1 MINSVK
7 QSTKSKPKGELL
19 TWENLSNMNYTWEVA
34 LKTLRMFPLLFGGF
48 RKAVKDTECGGYII
62 PEGWQLNS
70 PFDPT
75 RLSHLTALFRSEQGI
90 QHSLQV
96 KDYQSKSCQSI
107 NVTDAGAEKS
117 LMGITKVKQIN
128 METHWKGKQEITVLP
143 LMKKLSFDV
152 ICSLLF
158 GIEQGGT
165 RRDKLVTWFQQ
176 MIGGIWSVPI
186 NLPFTRFNRGLRA
199 SARVRNFLKDLI
211 AENRMELKKGADP
224 HQDLITCLLS
234 TRHDTSAI
242 LITFMIRLLAI
253 EPSIYAAVLQEQ
265 EGIAKSKPRGELL
278 TWEDLAKMKYT
289 WKVALETLRMFPP
302 IFGGFRK
309 AVRDIEYNGYIIP
322 KGWQIFWTMNMTHM
336 DDSIFTEPSK
346 FDPTR
351 FDNQASIPPY
361 SFIAFG
367 GGPRMCPGYEF
378 AKIEAL
384 MMEGVWSIPFTSYNR
399 SLQASARIRD
409 MGKDL
414 IGHDT
419 SSILVTFLIRLLANE
434 PSIYAAILN

>member
-1 MINSVK
+1 
-7 QSTKSKPKGELL
+7 
-19 TWENLSNMNYTWEVA
+19 MNYTWEVA

-70 PFDPT
+70 PHIMV
-75 RLSHLTALFRSEQGI
+75 SAGI

-211 AENRMELKKGADP
+211 AENRMELKKG
-224 HQDLITCLLS
+224 
-234 TRHDTSAI
+234 HDTSAI

-384 MMEGVWSIPFTSYNR
+384 VTIHYYMEVMYR
-399 SLQASARIRD
+399 
-409 MGKDL
+409 
-414 IGHDT
+414 
-419 SSILVTFLIRLLANE
+419 
-434 PSIYAAILN
+434 Y

>member
-1 MINSVK
+1 MI
-7 QSTKSKPKGELL
+7 G
-19 TWENLSNMNYTWEVA
+19 
-34 LKTLRMFPLLFGGF
+34 
-48 RKAVKDTECGGYII
+48 
-62 PEGWQLNS
+62 
-70 PFDPT
+70 
-75 RLSHLTALFRSEQGI
+75 
-90 QHSLQV
+90 HSLQLL
-96 KDYQSKSCQSI
+96 KAMRT
-107 NVTDAGAEKS
+107 NTAEKWLHERIQKYGSISKLTLFGKPTVFIYGNEANKFVFTSDSSTISYSQTTS
-117 LMGITKVKQIN
+117 LKMILGDRCIAELCGQDHKRIRDALLSFLKPESLKNYVGKMDEEVRMH

-158 GIEQGGT
+158 GIEQGRT

-211 AENRMELKKGADP
+211 AEKRMELKKGADP
-224 HQDLITCLLS
+224 HQDLISCLLS
-234 TRHDTSAI
+234 TRDENNGEGMTEKEIVDNVILVLTAGHYTSAI

-309 AVRDIEYNGYIIP
+309 AVKDIEYNGDIIP
-322 KGWQIFWTMNMTHM
+322 EGWQIFWTMNMTHM

-361 SFIAFG
+361 SFISFG

-384 MMEGVWSIPFTSYNR
+384 VSIHYLVTQFTWK
-399 SLQASARIRD
+399 LSA
-409 MGKDL
+409 
-414 IGHDT
+414 DT
-419 SSILVTFLIRLLANE
+419 SFSRNPRLM
-434 PSIYAAILN
+434 PSEGLPIKIIPKK